1 MQLYVIR
8 HAKAKAAGDEQADI
22 ERELT
27 GKGKNS
33 ARQLAAKLR
42 ELQAVPAMIL
52 CSPAVRARQTCGI
65 LTMASDYLGHLTYC
79 PELFDADAEEYFS
92 ILAQYGGSADP
103 LAVVAHNPA
112 IEDFLR
118 TLTGNEHRMKTAN
131 AAILDCECT
140 RWDQLKE
147 SSVLLREIVVP

>member
-1 MQLYVIR
+1 MQLYMIR
-8 HAKAKAAGDEQADI
+8 HAKAKSAADGQEDI
-22 ERELT
+22 DRELSGT
-27 GKGKNS
+27 GKKA
-33 ARQLAAKLR
+33 ARRLAAKLR
-42 ELQAVPAMIL
+42 ELPQSPSMIL

-65 LTMASDYLGHLTYC
+65 LTMAPDYLGQLTYC
-79 PELFDADAEEYFS
+79 PELYHADAEDYYS

-112 IEDFLR
+112 IEKFLEA
-118 TLTGNEHRMKTAN
+118 LTGEEHRMKTAN